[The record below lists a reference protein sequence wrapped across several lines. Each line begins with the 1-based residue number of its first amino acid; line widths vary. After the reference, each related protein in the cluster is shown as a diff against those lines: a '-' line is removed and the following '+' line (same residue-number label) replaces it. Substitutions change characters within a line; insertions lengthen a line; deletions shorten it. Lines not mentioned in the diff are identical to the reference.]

1 MGSMRKLFFR
11 FLILEC
17 AFLVFAYIVRTA
29 VGADYFLSDAANW
42 GWVFG
47 AIGTVYT
54 LIAAFVLFGVW
65 NQYNGLSA
73 LMARESWLLAS
84 LWNFTDYFNDE
95 KLSNG
100 MRAVLLAYISKTTEQ
115 EVAMLAQSR
124 EVETYSREY
133 KDIGKQIDIIA
144 FDDSRD
150 SVVYPLMIQGYRDLL
165 DVRQSRNEAGITRL
179 SESMKILFVIFSIL
193 LASSILLLGFA
204 HLAMYL
210 ASVAFVGAIVI
221 LTYTVVIDMD
231 NPFGGLFE
239 LQPSAFHQAKEY
251 IAKTEHKK

>member
-1 MGSMRKLFFR
+1 MKKLLFK
-11 FLILEC
+11 FLILEG
-17 AFLVFAYIVRTA
+17 AFLALAYVLRIM
-29 VGADYFLSDAANW
+29 VGSGYFLSDAANW

-47 AIGTVYT
+47 VIGTVYT

-65 NQYNGLSA
+65 NQYNALSA
-73 LMARESWLLAS
+73 LMAREAWLLAS

-100 MRAVLLAYISKTTEQ
+100 MRAVLLAYIRAATDT
-115 EVAMLAQSR
+115 EVAMLAENK

-133 KDIGKQIDIIA
+133 KDIGAQIDEIT
-144 FDDSRD
+144 FDDGRD

-165 DVRQSRNEAGITRL
+165 DVRQSRNEAGVTRL
-179 SESMKILFVIFSIL
+179 SESMKILFTVFSLL
-193 LASSILLLGFA
+193 LAGSILLLGFS
-204 HLAMYL
+204 HMAMYL
-210 ASVAFVGAIVI
+210 VSVAFIGAVVI
-221 LTYTVVIDMD
+221 LTYMVVADMD

-239 LQPSAFHQAKEY
+239 LQPIAFHQAKEY

>member
-1 MGSMRKLFFR
+1 MV
-11 FLILEC
+11 EC
-17 AFLVFAYIVRTA
+17 AFLAVAYAVRTA

-47 AIGTVYT
+47 VIGTVYT

-65 NQYNGLSA
+65 NQYNALSS
-73 LMARESWLLAS
+73 LMARESWLLSS

-95 KLSNG
+95 KLSKN
-100 MRAVLLAYISKTTEQ
+100 MRAVLLAYIHKTVDE
-115 EVAMLAQSR
+115 EISMLAQNR

-133 KDIGKQIDIIA
+133 KDIGAEIDAII

-150 SVVYPLMIQGYRDLL
+150 GVVYPLMVQGYRDLL
-165 DVRQSRNEAGITRL
+165 DVRQSRNEAGVTRL
-179 SESMKILFVIFSIL
+179 SRSMKILFVIFSVL
-193 LASSILLLGFA
+193 LACSIVMLGFVHMA
-204 HLAMYL
+204 IYL

-221 LTYTVVIDMD
+221 LTHTVVMDMD

-239 LQPSAFHQAKEY
+239 LQPVVFHQAKEY
-251 IAKTEHKK
+251 IAKTEHGK